1 MDVLSQIIKN
11 NNFESIAIL
20 KALNKAHR
28 YLGEL
33 KGVCQSMPN
42 QQILINTL
50 ALQEAKDSSEIENII
65 TTQDEIFKYQLH
77 ASNKNIAAKE
87 VGQYSDAMNCVFQRL
102 QTHNLITINTIVEA
116 QKIIK
121 GNDAGLRTQQ
131 GTTLF
136 NEKSGEV
143 VYTPPNPDE
152 LPELLKDLEQF
163 INNIDIEPDLDP
175 LIKMAI
181 IHHQFESIHPFYDGN
196 GRIGRIVNIVYLV
209 QQGLLDTPILYLSRY
224 INHNKSQYYQLLQTT
239 RDEDKWSEWVLYM
252 LCAVSKTA
260 QSTIKLITKIKDLQQ
275 NYKHHIRSQCPKIY
289 SQDLINN
296 IFKHPYTKIA
306 FLQEDLDVS
315 RLTANRYLDQLV
327 EENLLI
333 KHKFGRENFYFNPQL
348 IDLLSNTD
356 ELKSGFN
363 LYD

>member
-1 MDVLSQIIKN
+1 MDTLNQIIKN
-11 NNFESIAIL
+11 NTFESVAIL

-65 TTQDEIFKYQLH
+65 TTEDEIFKYQLQ
-77 ASNKNIAAKE
+77 ANNKNIAAKE
-87 VGQYSDAMNCVFQRL
+87 VSQYSDAMNCIFKRL
-102 QTHNLITINTIVEA
+102 QDHSLITINTIVEA

-136 NEKSGEV
+136 NEKTGKI
-143 VYTPPNPDE
+143 VYTPPNPSE
-152 LPELLKDLEQF
+152 LPGLLKDLEQF
-163 INNIDIEPDLDP
+163 INNVDIKPDLDP

-209 QQGLLDTPILYLSRY
+209 QQGLLDTPVLYLSRY
-224 INHNKSQYYQLLQTT
+224 INHNKGQYYQLLQTV
-239 RDEDKWSEWVLYM
+239 RDEDRWSEWVLYM
-252 LCAVSKTA
+252 LSAVSKTA

-275 NYKHHIRSQCPKIY
+275 NYKHLIRKRCPKIY

-306 FLQEDLDVS
+306 FLQQDLGIS

-327 EENLLI
+327 REDLLV
-333 KHKFGRENFYFNPQL
+333 KRKFGRENFYFNPQL
-348 IDLLSNTD
+348 INLLSNTENMHD
-356 ELKSGFN
+356 K
-363 LYD
+363 

>member
-1 MDVLSQIIKN
+1 MDTLNQIIKN
-11 NNFESIAIL
+11 NTFESVAIL

-65 TTQDEIFKYQLH
+65 TTEDEIFKYQLQ
-77 ASNKNIAAKE
+77 ANNKNIAAKE
-87 VGQYSDAMNCVFQRL
+87 VSQYSDAMNCIFKRL
-102 QTHNLITINTIVEA
+102 QDHSLITINTIVEA

-136 NEKSGEV
+136 NEKTGKII
-143 VYTPPNPDE
+143 YTPPNPSE
-152 LPELLKDLEQF
+152 LPGLLKDLEQF
-163 INNIDIEPDLDP
+163 INNVDIKPDLDP

-209 QQGLLDTPILYLSRY
+209 QQGLLDTPVLYLSRY
-224 INHNKSQYYQLLQTT
+224 INHNKGQYYQLLQTV
-239 RDEDKWSEWVLYM
+239 RDEDRWSEWVLYM
-252 LCAVSKTA
+252 LSAVSKTA

-275 NYKHHIRSQCPKIY
+275 NYKHLIRKRCPKIY
-289 SQDLINN
+289 SQGLINN

-306 FLQEDLDVS
+306 FLQQDLGIS

-327 EENLLI
+327 KEDLLV
-333 KHKFGRENFYFNPQL
+333 KRKFGRENFYFNPQL
-348 IDLLSNTD
+348 INLLTNTENMHD
-356 ELKSGFN
+356 K
-363 LYD
+363 

>member
-1 MDVLSQIIKN
+1 MRRIMNTLNQIVKN
-11 NNFESIAIL
+11 NTFESVAIL

-42 QQILINTL
+42 QQILISTL

-65 TTQDEIFKYQLH
+65 TTQDELFKYQLQ
-77 ASNKNIAAKE
+77 ANNKNIAAKE
-87 VGQYSDAMNCVFQRL
+87 VSQYSDAMNCVFQQL
-102 QTHNLITINTIVEA
+102 QTHNLITTNTIVEA

-209 QQGLLDTPILYLSRY
+209 QQGLLDTPVLYLSRY
-224 INHNKSQYYQLLQTT
+224 INHNKAQYYHLLQTV
-239 RDEDKWSEWVLYM
+239 RDEDKWQEWVLYM
-252 LCAVSKTA
+252 LSAVSKTA
-260 QSTIKLITKIKDLQQ
+260 QSTIKLITNIKELQQ
-275 NYKHHIRSQCPKIY
+275 SYKHRIRSQCPKVY

-306 FLQEDLDVS
+306 FLQQDLGVS
-315 RLTANRYLDQLV
+315 RLTANRYLEQLV
-327 EENLLI
+327 EEDLLI

-348 IDLLSNTD
+348 INLLSNTENMHD
-356 ELKSGFN
+356 E
-363 LYD
+363 